1 MRNNQ
6 PITHREYEIRDDQN
20 LISRTDLK
28 GRITY
33 ASPTFVEVSGFTHD
47 ELIGAPHNLIRHPD
61 MPEAA
66 FANLWDTIHNGDIWI
81 GMVKNRWKNGD
92 HYWVRAHVVP
102 IVENGEVQ
110 GYTSVRVKPTVEEK
124 EYAEHTYERLRNGK
138 GHRIT
143 LDRGRIVRRGILGK
157 LSRFNPLSIKSNVLM
172 IALLGVLLSF
182 LGERLGLPGQLA
194 GSLLVLTMAGL
205 CYRRVARSVDRTRR
219 FAMQIAAGN
228 LVTEV
233 PQKGKDELGEI
244 IDAMGIMHLSLG
256 NISLDIQ
263 NMLDEVDRETKSL
276 LQINEDLAARTEQQ
290 AVYIQETAA
299 SMEELTT
306 TVQQNSSNTDMA
318 EQHAQNARQ
327 EVSRSEEDVSQLVER
342 MQQITASAG
351 NMTEAIDV
359 IDSIAFQTNLLAL
372 NASVEAARAG
382 EQGRGFA
389 VVAQEVR
396 HLAERASVSAKMI
409 RQLVDDSLE
418 NVGKGEKQIRQLES
432 NNQGVIKAVATINQL
447 IEEISIASRE
457 QSQGLQQINTAVVE
471 MDQTTQQN
479 ASRVQHSTEVNTL
492 LTGQVNTLRNAISSL
507 RVEGTGKE
515 HVSREQRFKAR
526 KARQEQEQEHPEENH
541 HFDDHEAA
549 KRSLDQV
556 A

>member
-6 PITHREYEIRDDQN
+6 PITNQEYEIRDDQN

-33 ASPTFVEVSGFTHD
+33 ASPTFVEVSGFNQD

-61 MPEAA
+61 MPETA
-66 FANLWDTIHNGDIWI
+66 FANLWGTIKNGDIWI
-81 GMVKNRWKNGD
+81 GMVKNRRKNGD

-110 GYTSVRVKPTVEEK
+110 GYTSVRVKPTAKEK

-138 GHRIT
+138 SHRIV
-143 LDRGRIVRRGILGK
+143 LDRGWIVRRGVLGK
-157 LSRFNPLSIKSNVLM
+157 LSRLNPLSIKSNVLM

-182 LGERLGLPGQLA
+182 LGERLGLLGQLA
-194 GSLLVLTMAGL
+194 GSLLVLTIAGL
-205 CYRRVARSVDRTRR
+205 CYRRIASSVDRTRR

-228 LVTEV
+228 LVAEA

-244 IDAMGIMHLSLG
+244 IGAMEIMHHSLG

-263 NMLDEVDRETKSL
+263 KMLNEVDQDTRSL
-276 LQINEDLAARTEQQ
+276 LQINEDLASRTEQQ
-290 AVYIQETAA
+290 AVCLQETAA
-299 SMEELTT
+299 SMEELTI

-318 EQHAQNARQ
+318 EQHAQSARK

-342 MQQITASAG
+342 MQQITESAG
-351 NMTEAIDV
+351 NMNEAISV

-409 RQLVDDSLE
+409 RQLVDGSLD
-418 NVGKGEKQIRQLES
+418 NVSRGEKQLKQLES

-457 QSQGLQQINTAVVE
+457 QSQGLQQINAAVVE
-471 MDQTTQQN
+471 MDQATQQN

-526 KARQEQEQEHPEENH
+526 EAGQKLSAEENH
-541 HFDDHEAA
+541 HLDDPDTA
-549 KRSLDQV
+549 KRVLDRV